1 MPWAPTVLTPFA
13 NAGNDAVDLGCN
25 PDQSVYVWPAMHR
38 TGNVAL
44 IGLTNVGKST
54 FLNTALGE
62 PLAIVSSRPQTTRD
76 TLLAIVY
83 WKNAEIALI
92 DSPGLHKPRNELG
105 HRMNAAAMGCLRS
118 ADVVVLIVNA
128 EQLVRRTKPQGCGT
142 RADGPRIWQDTRHL
156 TAAVAANTPLVVV
169 ANKIDKLT
177 DKRLLLPLL
186 AELNSWRPSIPV
198 IPVSCL
204 LRADVERVLDELE
217 PLLPAGPNRFS
228 SDALT
233 DRPVRYFVA
242 EYIREQ
248 VMRTT
253 SGEIPFA
260 VAVKLDEFAE
270 YPSVTVIKATL
281 CVEKDGQ
288 RVILI
293 GRSGQQVRKIGMLA
307 RRRIEGLLKQK
318 VHLELFI
325 RTQKQWRDRRSDLDD
340 LGYAKLRATGWAI
353 APTRAG
359 QS

>member
-1 MPWAPTVLTPFA
+1 
-13 NAGNDAVDLGCN
+13 
-25 PDQSVYVWPAMHR
+25 MHR

-44 IGLTNVGKST
+44 IGHANVGKLT

-83 WKNAEIALI
+83 WKSAEIALI
-92 DSPGLHKPRNELG
+92 DSPGLHKPHNELG
-105 HRMNAAAMGCLRS
+105 YRMNAAAMDCLRS
-118 ADVVVLIVNA
+118 ADVVVLIADVD
-128 EQLVRRTKPQGCGT
+128 QLVRRTKSEERG
-142 RADGPRIWQDTRHL
+142 AL
-156 TAAVAANTPLVVV
+156 TGRSRLWEHERQLTTAIAGKTPLIIVV
-169 ANKIDKLT
+169 NKIDKLA

-186 AELNSWRPSIPV
+186 AELNSWRQSTPIIPA
-198 IPVSCL
+198 SCL
-204 LRADVERVLDELE
+204 QLGDVQRVLDEIE

-228 SDALT
+228 SDTLT
-233 DRPVRYFVA
+233 DRPIRYFVA

-248 VMRTT
+248 VMQTT

-288 RVILI
+288 RVILV
-293 GRSGQQVRKIGMLA
+293 GRGGQQVRKIGILA

-318 VHLELFI
+318 VHLELFV
-325 RTQKQWRDRRSDLDD
+325 RTQKRWRDSRSDLDD
-340 LGYAKLRATGWAI
+340 LGYSKLHSNGSDCAI
-353 APTRAG
+353 APTQAG
-359 QS
+359 RT